1 MLRLFL
7 VPFTAK
13 GDQTISRPI
22 EELALYAVLADLKIV
37 HEPPLDQLPELAVTD
52 CCNLTAREVKEILD
66 QIRLKRADEEELGYE
81 LRRAIRHAELF
92 SKGTAEES
100 LAMVA
105 ELMKLEKMNKEIA
118 VKIADIRPVTKD
130 ELRAIYAKER
140 FTLSEEELNS
150 ILEIVFRG

>member
-1 MLRLFL
+1 MI
-7 VPFTAK
+7 VK
-13 GDQTISRPI
+13 S
-22 EELALYAVLADLKIV
+22 VLQEDL
-37 HEPPLDQLPELAVTD
+37 
-52 CCNLTAREVKEILD
+52 LTMAEVKEILD
-66 QIRLKRADEEELGYE
+66 QVRLKRAEEEELGYE

-100 LAMVA
+100 RAMVA
-105 ELMKLEKMNKEIA
+105 ELMKLEKMNKVIA
-118 VKIADIRPVTKD
+118 VKIADVRPVTKD